1 MNNYR
6 IDNLQYSNWSK
17 EIFQIN
23 NEAKLDAVHVSIAYH
38 EDFNEVK
45 KNVEAWNKYFLDYKN
60 LIFHGKTFK
69 DIEKAHQEKKT
80 AIFFGFQN
88 CSPIED
94 DISLVEKVHNL
105 GARFMQLTYNNQ
117 SLLATGCYEK
127 NDSGVTRMGKEV
139 IKEMN
144 KIGLV
149 VDMSHSAEK
158 STFDAIELSTKPI
171 AITHANPSFW
181 FAAKRNKSNELL
193 KALASSKGML
203 GLSLYPHHLKDTS
216 KSLFKGMVRINEQ
229 AAHSNSF
236 LSGRSILLSKGA
248 KSDSIP
254 GLEIFTNDVK
264 ATHSASVAQV
274 DDEQIFYLGTRC
286 LNRSEAERIIVEG
299 FLEPLSRIMSYQVRA
314 WLANIIESKWM
325 NTELTINMD
334 DQLKSIV
341 EVEETRYNENEEVEQ
356 HYKYR

>member
-1 MNNYR
+1 MNNYRIDYR
-6 IDNLQYSNWSK
+6 IDNLQYCNWSK

-23 NEAKLDAVHVSIAYH
+23 NEAKLDAVHVTIAYH

-45 KNVEAWNKYFLDYKN
+45 KNVEAWNKHFQDYKN

-94 DISLVEKVHNL
+94 DISLVEKVYDL

-127 NDSGVTRMGKEV
+127 NDSGVTRMGREV

-144 KIGLV
+144 RLGLV

-158 STFDAIELSTKPI
+158 STFDAIEFSSKPI

-216 KSLFKGMVRINEQ
+216 NCTLESFCEMAAKTAELMGVKHIGIGSDLCIGHPNSVVEWMRNGTWTKAKDYGEGSSKNPNFPKQPNWFEDARGFKNLE
-229 AAHSNSF
+229 N
-236 LSGRSILLSKGA
+236 
-248 KSDSIP
+248 
-254 GLEIFTNDVK
+254 GLKKVGF
-264 ATHSASVAQV
+264 Q
-274 DDEQIFYLGTRC
+274 
-286 LNRSEAERIIVEG
+286 EAEVNDILGNNWYNFYRG
-299 FLEPLSRIMSYQVRA
+299 MS
-314 WLANIIESKWM
+314 N
-325 NTELTINMD
+325 
-334 DQLKSIV
+334 
-341 EVEETRYNENEEVEQ
+341 
-356 HYKYR
+356 